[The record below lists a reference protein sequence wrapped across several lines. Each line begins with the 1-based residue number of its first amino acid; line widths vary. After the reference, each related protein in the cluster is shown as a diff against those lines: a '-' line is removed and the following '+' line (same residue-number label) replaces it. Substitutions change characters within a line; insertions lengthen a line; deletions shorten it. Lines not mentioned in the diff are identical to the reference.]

1 MKLSNKIVAS
11 EYIGQPLITVRARG
25 QYVLITTYIYFLS
38 YATIRHIFPL
48 TMISSVNQIATLL
61 VESFYGKV
69 CDQSDRNMAEKII
82 SPSVSFYATGSDVP
96 VGFDDFFNYVSM
108 FQKSLEFKHF
118 IREHLV
124 VDKTALIYWLVKGC
138 HKKELLGFAPTNKD
152 IVYSGMTLFYF
163 DDQNLITKAITV
175 FDEKNF
181 IDQLQDS
188 PEQE

>member
-1 MKLSNKIVAS
+1 
-11 EYIGQPLITVRARG
+11 
-25 QYVLITTYIYFLS
+25 
-38 YATIRHIFPL
+38 
-48 TMISSVNQIATLL
+48 
-61 VESFYGKV
+61 
-69 CDQSDRNMAEKII
+69 MAEKII
-82 SPSVSFYATGSDVP
+82 SQSVEFYATGSDVP

-108 FQKSLEFKHF
+108 FQESLEFTHF

-181 IDQLQDS
+181 IAQLRNV